1 MIQFLKGTYVACGP
15 TPQGRWLLILDVNG
29 VGYEIQIAK
38 RWGADLQTQAPSS
51 LQVFTQLQIREENPR
66 LYGFSSQAERELF
79 GQLVAVTGVGAQL
92 ALALLD
98 TLGLEGL
105 IQAVVTGNLNQLCK
119 TPGVGKKS
127 AERLALE
134 LKDKLSQWRAVL
146 NLAPGAEGVSL
157 PPNLLEEVELTL
169 VALGYSETE
178 INGALGHLAQQSQFE
193 ERANPETWI
202 RNAVIWL
209 SRG

>member
-1 MIQFLKGTYVACGP
+1 MIQFLKGAYETCGP

-38 RWGADLQTQAPSS
+38 RWGADLQTQKPSS
-51 LQVFTQLQIREENPR
+51 LQVFVQLQIREENPR

-105 IQAVVTGNLNQLCK
+105 IQAVITGNLNQLCK

-169 VALGYSETE
+169 VALGYSEME
-178 INGALGHLAQQSQFE
+178 INGALSYLAQQGDYQNS
-193 ERANPETWI
+193 ADPETWI
-202 RNAVIWL
+202 RGAVVWL
-209 SRG
+209 SRS